1 MKSESRI
8 KSDTVVT
15 NYFSFTTTD
24 LYAPLSPIYWH
35 IQGNGETG
43 GKLKENDLLSGD
55 FIAVV
60 RQDYFV

>member
-1 MKSESRI
+1 MKPESRI

-43 GKLKENDLLSGD
+43 GKLKEDDLISGD
-55 FIAVV
+55 VITVV

>member
-15 NYFSFTTTD
+15 NYFYFATTD

-43 GKLKENDLLSGD
+43 GKLKEDDLLSGD